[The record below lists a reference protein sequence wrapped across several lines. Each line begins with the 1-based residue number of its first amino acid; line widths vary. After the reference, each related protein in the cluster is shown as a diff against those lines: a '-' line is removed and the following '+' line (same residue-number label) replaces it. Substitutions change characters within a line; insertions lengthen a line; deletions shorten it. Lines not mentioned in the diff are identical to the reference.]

1 MVDARPHR
9 RAADLPE
16 PNGTDA
22 QIRARDVRPAV
33 SEVPRRSHRGCTL
46 MTPVVGFVGAGRLGE
61 PMVLRLVAAGHD
73 VHVYARRADV
83 RARLRDSGA
92 CPSPS
97 IAELAAR
104 SDVLISCVF
113 SDEQLEEITEGPRG
127 ILVNAKDGLVLVS
140 HTTGRASTLT
150 ALARRAPRL
159 SIVDAPVSGT
169 AADVDTGSLTALIGG
184 ESDTVQRVKPVLRAY
199 SNPLIET
206 GELGSAL
213 NIKLINNLLFAAN
226 AQITAAATELGRRLG
241 VAETRLLD
249 ALEVCSGGSRLASY
263 ARQFGGV
270 EAFAAGAGPVL
281 RKDVGAATLAA
292 HAAGADLGLLATVV
306 KTGPLTLT
314 GAAT

>member
-1 MVDARPHR
+1 
-9 RAADLPE
+9 
-16 PNGTDA
+16 
-22 QIRARDVRPAV
+22 
-33 SEVPRRSHRGCTL
+33 
-46 MTPVVGFVGAGRLGE
+46 MTPVVGFIGAGQLGE
-61 PMVLRLVAAGHD
+61 PMVLRLIAAGHE
-73 VHVYARRADV
+73 VHVYARRNDV
-83 RARLRDSGA
+83 RARLRDGGA

-97 IAELAAR
+97 VAELAAR

-113 SDEQLEEITEGPRG
+113 SDEQLDQIASGSHG
-127 ILVNAKDGLVLVS
+127 ILLNAKDGAVFVS

-169 AADVDTGSLTALIGG
+169 AADVVTGSLTALVGG
-184 ESDTVQRVKPVLRAY
+184 ESDALQRVQPVLSAY
-199 SNPLIET
+199 SNPLVET

-226 AQITAAATELGRRLG
+226 AQIIAAATELGGRLG
-241 VAETRLLD
+241 VDETRLLD

-270 EAFAAGAGPVL
+270 KAFAAGAGPVL
-281 RKDVGAATLAA
+281 RKDVAAATLAA
-292 HAAGADLGLLATVV
+292 NATGTDLGLLSTVV
-306 KTGPLTLT
+306 KAGPLKLT